1 MMTTDDANS
10 RIAFEFNSLFRKFDE
25 KFKSKCTVLKV
36 FSSYIYSFAFFS
48 LSIYYKGLR
57 VKVHHEGQE
66 LDGILFRVKLDNGIF
81 KFDVRYTQWI
91 VSFPYFEP
99 NHITVPDDVESDF
112 RQFLTDLNAC
122 MNEFNERIL
131 GE

>member
-1 MMTTDDANS
+1 MHS
-10 RIAFEFNSLFRKFDE
+10 FESIFFIYLFF
-25 KFKSKCTVLKV
+25 C
-36 FSSYIYSFAFFS
+36 FFS
-48 LSIYYKGLR
+48 LSIYYKDLR

-81 KFDVRYTQWI
+81 KFDVRSGF
-91 VSFPYFEP
+91 VLFPYFEP

>member
-10 RIAFEFNSLFRKFDE
+10 RIAFEFNSLYRKFDE

-66 LDGILFRVKLDNGIF
+66 LDGILFRVKPDNGIF
-81 KFDVRYTQWI
+81 KFDVRCGI
-91 VSFPYFEP
+91 GVHYFEP